1 MTQCIDP
8 SDPRYFTQ
16 TSDKSYDRHKYQIN
30 LTNGKSVVFDDYDI
44 MRAAWFQTDSMFLK
58 SVDVLDKGFKQM
70 NLSLQEVDHVLKA
83 LETMSEHYVARAREQ
98 IDPGVTDHNHLV
110 QKLKDYRLR
119 LT

>member
-1 MTQCIDP
+1 
-8 SDPRYFTQ
+8 
-16 TSDKSYDRHKYQIN
+16 
-30 LTNGKSVVFDDYDI
+30 
-44 MRAAWFQTDSMFLK
+44 
-58 SVDVLDKGFKQM
+58 M

-98 IDPGVTDHNHLV
+98 IDPGVTNHDHLI